1 MLPFETFK
9 TMLENYDNSMNSSS
23 GEFKVPTDGLYMFT
37 ISASVVTSQK
47 GRVRIDVYENG
58 DYKMEINEGTS
69 NDATKGHIY
78 TQSNISYV
86 WMSRLAAGDLVH
98 LKLYGSGEP
107 WNGLHVCKTDHLYFS
122 GQLMKH

>member
-1 MLPFETFK
+1 M
-9 TMLENYDNSMNSSS
+9 
-23 GEFKVPTDGLYMFT
+23 
-37 ISASVVTSQK
+37 
-47 GRVRIDVYENG
+47 YENG
-58 DYKMEINEGTS
+58 DYLMEINEGTS

-86 WMSRLAAGDLVH
+86 WMSRLAAGDFVH